1 MNKQG
6 FTLVEV
12 LTTVVII
19 AVLTSIALP
28 QYARAI
34 ERSRATEAMSSIKAM
49 NDSIY
54 TYCTERECRPS
65 ENTCP
70 HFNKLVARVAG
81 SDNANHTEISTKF
94 FKFTMTA
101 STNVP
106 GTDCPGVVATRINGG
121 SYKYKIWNPYTRGTT
136 GNELALQCAPE
147 TSTDTKSIAICES
160 LGLYRDPSS
169 N

>member
-1 MNKQG
+1 MNKTG

-12 LTTVVII
+12 LTVVVII

-54 TYCTERECRPS
+54 AYFAER
-65 ENTCP
+65 NTCP
-70 HFNKLVARVAG
+70 PSFNKLVARVAG
-81 SDNANHTEISTKF
+81 TDNEDHTQTSAKF
-94 FKFTMTA
+94 FKFTMDA
-101 STNVP
+101 AANVP

-121 SYKYKIWNPYTRGTT
+121 GYSYMIWNPYTSQSTSK
-136 GNELALQCAPE
+136 ELSLQCAPVDA
-147 TSTDTKSIAICES
+147 TDSKSISVCDS
-160 LGLYRDPSS
+160 LGLYREPAAS
-169 N
+169 